1 LSSDVTIAY
10 FDSSGIVKLL
20 IPGEV
25 GVGIASAAISD
36 APSIATS
43 VVAHAECRAALAAA
57 LRAARLD
64 PARLHGAVEI
74 LETLWVTMI
83 RVVVTIELAQQAG
96 ELAERHRLRG
106 FDAIHLASALSL
118 GAEATMVSWDNDLA
132 RAAHDAGLAT
142 VPPWR

>member
-1 LSSDVTIAY
+1 MTIAY

-20 IPGEV
+20 IPGEA
-25 GVGIASAAISD
+25 GIGIAAAAIGD

-43 VVAHAECRAALAAA
+43 VVAYPECRAALAAA
-57 LRAARLD
+57 VRGSRLD
-64 PARLHGAVEI
+64 PARLHEAVEI
-74 LETLWVTMI
+74 LERLWVTMI

-106 FDAIHLASALSL
+106 FDAIHLASALGI
-118 GAEATMVSWDNDLA
+118 GADATMVSWDNDLA

-142 VPPWR
+142 VPSWR